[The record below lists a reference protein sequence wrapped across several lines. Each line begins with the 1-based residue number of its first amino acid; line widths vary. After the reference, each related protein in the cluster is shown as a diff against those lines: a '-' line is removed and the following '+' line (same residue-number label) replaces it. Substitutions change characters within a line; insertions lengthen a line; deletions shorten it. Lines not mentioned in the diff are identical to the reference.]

1 MGDCVER
8 GRKGTSFGCTERF
21 KVRGREPV
29 KARKWE
35 HGMKF
40 RLGIGRG
47 GIGGEMGWKTT
58 SYES

>member
-1 MGDCVER
+1 MER

-47 GIGGEMGWKTT
+47 GMGGEIGWKTT